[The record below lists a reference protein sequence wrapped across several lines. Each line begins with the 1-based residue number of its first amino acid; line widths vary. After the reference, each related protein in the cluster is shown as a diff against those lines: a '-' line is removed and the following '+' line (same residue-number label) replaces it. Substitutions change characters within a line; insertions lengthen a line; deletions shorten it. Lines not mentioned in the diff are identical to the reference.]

1 VRADEIVV
9 VMVTAPSAE
18 VGERIAA
25 AVVPEHLAACVN
37 IVPGLRSIFV
47 WQGKVEDEREVLLLM
62 KTRAD
67 RLGAL
72 EARVRELHPYTVP
85 EFIALPVVAG
95 HRPYLAWV
103 ADSVTT
109 KGGGSSDQE

>member
-1 VRADEIVV
+1 VV
-9 VMVTAPSAE
+9 VVLVTVPSAE

-37 IVPGLRSIFV
+37 ILPGLRSIFF
-47 WQGKVEDEREVLLLM
+47 WKGRVEDEPEVLLLM

-67 RLGAL
+67 RLAAL
-72 EARVRELHPYTVP
+72 EARVRALHPYSVP
-85 EFIALPVVAG
+85 GFVALPVVAG
-95 HRPYLAWV
+95 HEPYLAWV

-109 KGGGSSDQE
+109 KGGGTSDQE